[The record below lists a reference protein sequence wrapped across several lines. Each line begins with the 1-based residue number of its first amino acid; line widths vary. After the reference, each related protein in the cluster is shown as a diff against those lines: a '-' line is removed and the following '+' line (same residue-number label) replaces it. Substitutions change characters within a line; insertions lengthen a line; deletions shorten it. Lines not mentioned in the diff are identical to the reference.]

1 VYSISIL
8 YFKEFH
14 NEKEYI
20 YHGKTEFRGLHNGKI
35 LPLTATQK
43 KQFHVETSGD
53 LYPEYYLLDVT
64 NFNDVAKNTL
74 DEWIYYFKNSEIRED
89 FTAKGMRE
97 VKNHLDYEKL
107 SSVEKRSY
115 EKAIDIKLG
124 WESAIDSAKLEGLFE
139 GRAEGEAKGRAE
151 GEAKGRAEGKTE
163 IALNM
168 FKKGVSIE
176 DVAELTGLSLDYLR
190 AL

>member
-1 VYSISIL
+1 
-8 YFKEFH
+8 
-14 NEKEYI
+14 
-20 YHGKTEFRGLHNGKI
+20 
-35 LPLTATQK
+35 LTATQK

-139 GRAEGEAKGRAE
+139 GEAKGRAEGRAEGEAKGRAE

-168 FKKGVSIE
+168 LKKGLSIE

-190 AL
+190 TL